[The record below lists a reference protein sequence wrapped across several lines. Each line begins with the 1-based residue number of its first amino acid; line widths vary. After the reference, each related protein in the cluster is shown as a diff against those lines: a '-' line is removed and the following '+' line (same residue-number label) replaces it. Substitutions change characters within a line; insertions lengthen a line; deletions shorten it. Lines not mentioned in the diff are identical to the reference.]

1 MILLSLGRVWW
12 EAEVKR
18 RAEAL
23 LPKPKKD
30 NFYEKQ
36 KKAYQQLVTQLDKNY
51 RGGAKTLFKTIADYT
66 RYPTPAL
73 KNCITG
79 TIKVRLEV
87 DYMGNVKFHILQ
99 DIGYGTLAAV
109 LEALTETA
117 GEWKELPFGHASRYF
132 ELHVTFNLDEHRKVK
147 EGHVFISSS
156 TLNTQCPHTINHP

>member
-12 EAEVKR
+12 EADVKS

-36 KKAYQQLVTQLDKNY
+36 KKAYQQLLKRLDKHY
-51 RGGAKTLFKTIADYT
+51 TAGGKAFLKTIADHT
-66 RYPTPAL
+66 RYPTRAV

-79 TIKVRLEV
+79 TIKARVEV
-87 DYMGNVKFHILQ
+87 NYQGKIKFWILQ
-99 DIGYGTLAAV
+99 DIGYGTVAAV
-109 LEALTETA
+109 REAVLKTE
-117 GEWKELPFGHASRYF
+117 GQWKELPFGHSPRSF
-132 ELHVTFNLDEHRKVK
+132 ELQVTFNLYEHPKVR

-156 TLNTQCPHTINHP
+156 TLNTQCPHTVNHP